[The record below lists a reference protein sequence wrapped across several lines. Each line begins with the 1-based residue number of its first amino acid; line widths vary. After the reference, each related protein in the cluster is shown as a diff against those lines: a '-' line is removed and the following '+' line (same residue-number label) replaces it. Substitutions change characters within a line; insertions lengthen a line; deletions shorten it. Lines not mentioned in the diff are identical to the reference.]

1 MKKHVYFVDGFS
13 ETYEKLKDI
22 RSHIETLSVR
32 DAMDYDGARVFR
44 DGGAYRWI
52 DIRCYSY
59 PRRIVVF
66 RKFPCLEL
74 PNDTWWS

>member
-13 ETYEKLKDI
+13 ETYEKLRDI

-32 DAMDYDGARVFR
+32 DAMDYDNAVVIR
-44 DGGAYRWI
+44 DGSVYRWI
-52 DIRCYSY
+52 EIRSY
-59 PRRIVVF
+59 TYPQRIVVF
-66 RKFPCLEL
+66 RKFPRLEL